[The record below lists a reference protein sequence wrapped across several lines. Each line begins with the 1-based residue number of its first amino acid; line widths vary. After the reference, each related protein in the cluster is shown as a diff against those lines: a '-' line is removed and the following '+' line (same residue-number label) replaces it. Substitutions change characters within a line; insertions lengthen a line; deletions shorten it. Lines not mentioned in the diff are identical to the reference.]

1 MATIAPVTPK
11 RALILG
17 LNYAP
22 EPVGIG
28 PYTTGL
34 AEHLASSGIATR
46 VIAANPYYPAWR
58 KQPGFSGWRR
68 TREADVDLLRCPI
81 YVPAAPNGW
90 RRILHHLSF
99 AVTAF
104 VPMLRA
110 AAKRPDFVLV
120 IAPSLLSVPIGWLAA
135 RLARVPLWIHVQDF
149 EVEAAFATGLIDQRG
164 MAARLAREIE
174 NRLLK
179 AADLVSTISLRMAD
193 RLREKGVEP
202 DRIAELRNW
211 SSGAFAN
218 GDPAGA
224 AYRAEW
230 NLGDR
235 KVALYSGN
243 IANKQGIEII
253 VETARQL
260 VHRRDLVFV
269 ICGEGP
275 NRANLERLAAGLDNV
290 QVHDLQPIERVGDL
304 LALASLH
311 LLPQIAGAAD
321 LVLPSKLA
329 NMLAS
334 GRPVIATTAESSG
347 LAAEVGD
354 CGVAIPPGDP
364 AAMAAAITRL
374 VDDDDARARLGAAA
388 RVRALTH
395 WSRDALL
402 AEFVKAAER
411 LVHPEQE
418 A

>member
-1 MATIAPVTPK
+1 MADTAPVRPE

-28 PYTTGL
+28 PYTAGV
-34 AEHLASSGIATR
+34 AEHLAGAGIVTD

-58 KQPGFSGWRR
+58 KQAGFSGWRKSR
-68 TREADVDLLRCPI
+68 AAGVDLVRCPI

-90 RRILHHLSF
+90 RRIVHHLSF
-99 AVTAF
+99 AISAVI
-104 VPMLRA
+104 PMLRA
-110 AAKRPDFVLV
+110 ASKRPDFVLV
-120 IAPSLLSVPIGWLAA
+120 IAPSLLSVPVGWLAA
-135 RLARVPLWIHVQDF
+135 RLAGAPLWIHVQDF

-164 MAARLAREIE
+164 SAARLARGLE

-179 AADLVSTISLRMAD
+179 AADLVSTISLQMAD
-193 RLREKGVEP
+193 RLREKGVAP
-202 DRIAELRNW
+202 SRVAELRNW
-211 SSGAFAN
+211 SSSAFAH

-230 NLGDR
+230 RLGDR

-253 VETARQL
+253 VEAARL
-260 VHRRDLVFV
+260 LHDRPDLVFV

-275 NRANLERLAAGLDNV
+275 NRANLERQAAGLGNV
-290 QVHDLQPIERVGDL
+290 RIHDLQPIERVGDL
-304 LALASLH
+304 LALASVH

-334 GRPVIATTAESSG
+334 GRPVIATTAEGSG
-347 LAAEVGD
+347 LAAEVCN
-354 CGVAIPPGDP
+354 CGLITPPGDP
-364 AAMAAAITRL
+364 EALAAAIVQL
-374 VDDDDARARLGAAA
+374 IDDDATRAALGAAA
-388 RVRALTH
+388 RQRAITH
-395 WSRDALL
+395 WSREALL
-402 AEFVKAAER
+402 GEFMKTAKMLSR
-411 LVHPEQE
+411 QEQR